1 MKSVIPRLL
10 TGVLVVFAGAE
21 ISRIV
26 INNYVVNRCHM
37 VYTVVYKNGVATCRS
52 SVQVHGPAQP
62 IKN

>member
-10 TGVLVVFAGAE
+10 TGVLVVFASAE

-52 SVQVHGPAQP
+52 SVQVYGPAQS

>member
-21 ISRIV
+21 ISRIA
-26 INNYVVNRCHM
+26 INNYVASRCHV

-52 SVQVHGPAQP
+52 SVQVYGPAQS